1 MGERMPPMFPLPVG
15 DAHNLIQHKWVVNIN
30 TQLLGQGCGAWEAR
44 PITCVSFCGSN
55 TLAGADFKLPMA
67 SQMACRLPE
76 YPGSL
81 GACLCPPVRHSHGV
95 TLSPQGRDGG
105 ATGHC
110 YFPPGLAWPLN
121 KDLLSE

>member
-1 MGERMPPMFPLPVG
+1 MSIWKGNVMGERMPPMFPLAVG

-44 PITCVSFCGSN
+44 PITCVSFCGIN

-67 SQMACRLPE
+67 SQTACRLPE

-95 TLSPQGRDGG
+95 TLESPG
-105 ATGHC
+105 
-110 YFPPGLAWPLN
+110 
-121 KDLLSE
+121 